1 MQSKLVMSMLDDGG
15 DAEAKDLVVRAKVIE
30 TNILGISK
38 SLRKECSV
46 IHLQKRLTAGVT

>member
-1 MQSKLVMSMLDDGG
+1 MSMLDDGG
-15 DAEAKDLVVRAKVIE
+15 DTEAKDLVVRAKVIE